1 MVEEKIF
8 EKEDEIYALWLL
20 LIQTN
25 KAIHLARQEELD
37 RIGITVTEAGVL
49 YYAERLGKRATPAEI
64 SRRLSKVSHG
74 ISTLIKRM
82 ERQGLVKKVKDL
94 DRKNLVRVELTE
106 KGRQTHQHAVK
117 REAIHHVVSS
127 LSAEDFKKLTSFLE
141 NLRNA
146 AFEKIT
152 LRKRLY
158 YLGYEE

>member
-1 MVEEKIF
+1 MMEEKIF
-8 EKEDEIYALWLL
+8 EKEDKSYALWLL

-37 RIGITVTEAGVL
+37 RIGITVAEAGVL

-82 ERQGLVKKVKDL
+82 EMQGLVKKIKDL

-106 KGRQTHQHAVK
+106 KGRQIHQDAVK
-117 REAIHHVVSS
+117 RETINRIMSS
-127 LSAEDFKKLTSFLE
+127 LSVEDSKKLTSCLE
-141 NLRNA
+141 NLRNTS
-146 AFEKIT
+146 FEKIT
-152 LRKRLY
+152 LRKKLV